1 MPRTSCRDSLSNGL
15 GPLDSE
21 LGVLFLAAFPLILM
35 FFEGSAA
42 SAFAAV
48 LQLAL
53 LLAALCLIHRGQ
65 KRQNEYDAA
74 EAARAPRLP
83 RKISGSALIG
93 VMVTI
98 LAGHHFDSL
107 LLPLGF
113 GGLAAGLSV
122 ASFGLDPMR
131 DKRAA
136 APVPAPGAAPRP
148 ARQAPDTTAALERI
162 DARLEDM
169 VCDIANLGDPEMTR
183 QIEALRSG
191 VRGLILALCED
202 GSGVERLR
210 KPVVRFVELLRR
222 ENAQVIAAW
231 SAGDRDR
238 ARRRYILRI
247 TALGDTFEQ
256 HARAAGT
263 RAGRDAFEL
272 QADLLWHRMP
282 ASRAA

>member
-1 MPRTSCRDSLSNGL
+1 MPRTSRRDSPSDGL

-35 FFEGSAA
+35 FFKDSAA

-53 LLAALCLIHRGQ
+53 LLAGLCLIHRGQ

-74 EAARAPRLP
+74 EDARAPRLP
-83 RKISGSALIG
+83 RKLVGSGLIG
-93 VMVTI
+93 VMVTL
-98 LAGHHFDSL
+98 LAGHHFATL
-107 LLPLGF
+107 LLPLCF
-113 GGLAAGLSV
+113 GGLASALSV
-122 ASFGLDPMR
+122 ASFGIDPMR
-131 DKRAA
+131 DKQAA
-136 APVPAPGAAPRP
+136 TPVPAPGAAPRP
-148 ARQAPDTTAALERI
+148 ARPAPEMTAALDRI

-169 VCDIANLGDPEMTR
+169 VCDIANLDDAEMTR

-191 VRGLILALCED
+191 VMGLILALCED

-231 SAGDRDR
+231 SDANRDR

-247 TALGDTFEQ
+247 TALGDTFEE